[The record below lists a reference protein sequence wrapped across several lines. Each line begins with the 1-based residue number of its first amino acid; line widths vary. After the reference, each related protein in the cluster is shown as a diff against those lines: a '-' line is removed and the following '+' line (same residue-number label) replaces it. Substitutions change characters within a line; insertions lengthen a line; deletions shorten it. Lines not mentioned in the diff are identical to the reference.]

1 MNIIQVHGIRTYA
14 YHGCL
19 EEEKIIGGNYII
31 DVDVFCDFKSA
42 AIEDNLNKTIDY
54 VNVKDIVVLEMKSPF
69 KLIETVAY
77 NIINHLKTKFIQI
90 DKCRIKIKKINPPI
104 NGDVDFVAVIVEE

>member
-1 MNIIQVHGIRTYA
+1 MGPSVFAIASLLGKEEVMSRYQEKNQYFSHLFLLKNKYNECNSGSCTLGHA

-42 AIEDNLNKTIDY
+42 AIEDDLNKTIRLCGCKRY
-54 VNVKDIVVLEMKSPF
+54 CCSRNEISF
-69 KLIETVAY
+69 
-77 NIINHLKTKFIQI
+77 
-90 DKCRIKIKKINPPI
+90 
-104 NGDVDFVAVIVEE
+104 

>member
-31 DVDVFCDFKSA
+31 DVDVFCDFRSA
-42 AIEDNLNKTIDY
+42 AIEDDLNKTIDY
-54 VNVKDIVVLEMKSPF
+54 VDVKDIVVLEMKSPF
-69 KLIETVAY
+69 NLI
-77 NIINHLKTKFIQI
+77 
-90 DKCRIKIKKINPPI
+90 
-104 NGDVDFVAVIVEE
+104 

>member
-1 MNIIQVHGIRTYA
+1 MNVIQVHGIRTYA

-31 DVDVFCDFKSA
+31 DVDVFCDFRSA
-42 AIEDNLNKTIDY
+42 AIDDLNKIIDY
-54 VNVKDIVVLEMKSPF
+54 VKCKRYCCSEMKSPF

-77 NIINHLKTKFIQI
+77 NIINHLKTNLFKLT
-90 DKCRIKIKKINPPI
+90 N
-104 NGDVDFVAVIVEE
+104 AE